1 MKYILMLCIGLIWG
15 SQFLLN
21 DIILKSFSPLG
32 LAALRMFFGFITLS
46 VLIFI
51 LPKERKK
58 KVNLDKKLLIL
69 FIALGATDAAIPF
82 YLIGYGQ
89 TQLDSAVVAKHSTK
103 AASTAWESSS
113 SPLADSKN
121 PLACAKQIAHLF
133 ELKTGIAPISET
145 YGPKKLA
152 PFWKIASAPYGPVIS
167 CASMGSGSGSPLR
180 TCRLDALS
188 SFS

>member
-58 KVNLDKKLLIL
+58 KVKLDKKLLVL

-89 TQLDSAVVAKHSTK
+89 TQLDSAVVAIILGIIPVFTAILQNLVGKGKKSGKWEFVDKVEYTK
-103 AASTAWESSS
+103 Y
-113 SPLADSKN
+113 DK
-121 PLACAKQIAHLF
+121 
-133 ELKTGIAPISET
+133 LKGEVGQHFGRFKPTVSQVFA
-145 YGPKKLA
+145 YRKL
-152 PFWKIASAPYGPVIS
+152 
-167 CASMGSGSGSPLR
+167 
-180 TCRLDALS
+180 
-188 SFS
+188 